1 MDRYNVLSGFQ
12 RSLEQWKF
20 RNQPITLEEYEK
32 LVRTLHTSIFL
43 TEGAADYDDAMK
55 DRIHEFALEHYKIT
69 TQYDLAAN
77 QHKQGNRNES
87 FKATVQLAI
96 SLLKTIM
103 LLNGAAAVAILSFIG
118 NYKSKLNIEYIT
130 NALLIYVVG
139 VLLSAIAYGL
149 SYLAQY
155 HYTYSPVSVG
165 DTYRRIVII
174 VVIGSMLYFMSGSI
188 CFYLAFVKT

>member
-1 MDRYNVLSGFQ
+1 MDRYNVLSDFQ
-12 RSLEQWKF
+12 KYLEQWKY

-43 TEGAADYDDAMK
+43 TNGSTVYDDAMK
-55 DRIHEFALEHYKIT
+55 DRIHEFSLEHYKIT

-77 QHKQGNRNES
+77 QHKQDNRNES
-87 FKATVQLAI
+87 FKATIQLAI

-118 NYKSKLNIEYIT
+118 NYKNKLNIDFIT
-130 NALLIYVVG
+130 NSLLIYVVG

-155 HYTYSPVSVG
+155 HYTYSPASVG
-165 DTYRRIVII
+165 DTYRRKVII
-174 VVIGSMLYFMSGSI
+174 VVIGSMLYFMAGSL